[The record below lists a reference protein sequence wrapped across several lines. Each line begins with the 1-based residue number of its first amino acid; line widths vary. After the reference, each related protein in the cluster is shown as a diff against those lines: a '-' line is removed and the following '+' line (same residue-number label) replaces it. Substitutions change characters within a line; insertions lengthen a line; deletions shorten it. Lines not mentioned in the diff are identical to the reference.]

1 MLRLVGQVRPT
12 VLHLCDLR
20 VRVLR
25 RLPLLVRRLPVLPGP
40 VKPRQLRS
48 RRRLNPRCLRQLT
61 HERLVRFPGI
71 PPLDAPHRRVRFQRR
86 RIDADRLPLHQTRS
100 RQPFQHPRENRHVR
114 FHVDQT
120 PRARQRRVVRRRL
133 GHVQVQESPQAQRI
147 RDPPRNP
154 PLRRQTL
161 EVADEQQPEIPPR
174 TQTRAAQPRR
184 VEHRAQPLHKGIES
198 GLLQNPVQP
207 FEKGMSRARRK
218 VRCGHPHRRR
228 LSRRRLLAHCHAAKS
243 TPLRRLRS
251 TPIYRLLPQAV
262 NLDNSPHALEFSLSP
277 LPHRRVWLM
286 VAVQP
291 LVLFQTLG
299 RFLRDW
305 VAGIS
310 SEVCPEVSRRCG
322 WW

>member
-1 MLRLVGQVRPT
+1 MLIGPTARVIDARVLAATGAPPPPRSSRFHGQAVAHRPAPFASIGETTGRARSAAGAGGRPRGPTGRARSARLTRADAPSAPARATFCPRPSVRTCRRCARCRRVPGEVTAPST
-12 VLHLCDLR
+12 VLEREGATLLNWG
-20 VRVLR
+20 
-25 RLPLLVRRLPVLPGP
+25 LVRTATSMRA
-40 VKPRQLRS
+40 RS
-48 RRRLNPRCLRQLT
+48 
-61 HERLVRFPGI
+61 
-71 PPLDAPHRRVRFQRR
+71 A
-86 RIDADRLPLHQTRS
+86 
-100 RQPFQHPRENRHVR
+100 
-114 FHVDQT
+114 DQT

-243 TPLRRLRS
+243 TPLRR
-251 TPIYRLLPQAV
+251 PQV
-262 NLDNSPHALEFSLSP
+262 
-277 LPHRRVWLM
+277 
-286 VAVQP
+286 
-291 LVLFQTLG
+291 
-299 RFLRDW
+299 
-305 VAGIS
+305 
-310 SEVCPEVSRRCG
+310 VSDL
-322 WW
+322 

>member
-1 MLRLVGQVRPT
+1 M
-12 VLHLCDLR
+12 
-20 VRVLR
+20 
-25 RLPLLVRRLPVLPGP
+25 
-40 VKPRQLRS
+40 
-48 RRRLNPRCLRQLT
+48 
-61 HERLVRFPGI
+61 
-71 PPLDAPHRRVRFQRR
+71 
-86 RIDADRLPLHQTRS
+86 
-100 RQPFQHPRENRHVR
+100 R

-228 LSRRRLLAHCHAAKS
+228 LSRRRLLAHCHAVKS

-251 TPIYRLLPQAV
+251 TPSIDFSTMRRAVSSALIRYAFSAIACGRSPAGLGQA
-262 NLDNSPHALEFSLSP
+262 SSRSLF
-277 LPHRRVWLM
+277 
-286 VAVQP
+286 A
-291 LVLFQTLG
+291 
-299 RFLRDW
+299 
-305 VAGIS
+305 AGGPS
-310 SEVCPEVSRRCG
+310 A
-322 WW
+322 